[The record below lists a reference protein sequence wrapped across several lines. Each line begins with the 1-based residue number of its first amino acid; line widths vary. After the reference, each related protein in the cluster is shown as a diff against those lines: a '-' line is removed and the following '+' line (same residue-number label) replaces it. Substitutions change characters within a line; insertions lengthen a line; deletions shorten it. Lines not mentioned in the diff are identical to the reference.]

1 MVEIGYHLSS
11 EEHGPKDLI
20 RYAQQAEQAGFRFAT
35 ISDHYLPWLERQ
47 GNSPYAWTVLGAVA
61 QATSRLRLGTA
72 ATAPLIRY
80 HPAILAQAAATVAT
94 MIPGRFFL
102 GVGTGENLNEHILG
116 KPWPEASIRRE
127 MLAEGVDIIRRLWTG
142 DWVSYYGSY
151 FQVENAR
158 IYTLPDELPP
168 IYFAAN
174 SSASIDLAGWISD
187 GLITTSPD
195 VKLVDVFEQAGGGG
209 KPRYGKLTICW
220 AETDAEARRIAYEWW
235 RQTALPGLGSILPLP
250 RYYENAS
257 RLVTE
262 EEVAKKLLV
271 GPGAER
277 QLAAIH
283 RFIDTGFDHVLVHQI
298 GPDQEGFFRFY
309 EREVLPNLPRENS

>member
-20 RYAQQAEQAGFRFAT
+20 RYAQLAEQAGFRFAT

-47 GNSPYAWTVLGAVA
+47 GNSPYAWAVLGAVA
-61 QATSRLRLGTA
+61 HATDQLRLGTA
-72 ATAPLIRY
+72 VTAPLIRY
-80 HPAILAQAAATVAT
+80 HPAILAQAAATLAT

-116 KPWPEASIRRE
+116 KQWPEASIRRE
-127 MLAEGVDIIRRLWTG
+127 MLAEAVDIIRQLWTG

-158 IYTLPDELPP
+158 VYTLPDEPPP
-168 IYFAAN
+168 IYLAAS
-174 SSASIDLAGWISD
+174 SSASIDLAGWIGD

-195 VKLVDVFEQAGGGG
+195 ARLVDAFEQAGGGE

-262 EEVAKKLLV
+262 DDVAKKLLL

-283 RFIDTGFDHVLVHQI
+283 RFIDTGFDHVFVHQI
-298 GPDQEGFFRFY
+298 GPDQEGFFQFY
-309 EREVLPNLPRENS
+309 GREVLPKLSRTSA

>member
-20 RYAQQAEQAGFRFAT
+20 RYAQRAEQAGFQFAT

-61 QATSRLRLGTA
+61 QVTSYLRFGTA
-72 ATAPLIRY
+72 VTAPLIRY

-116 KPWPEASIRRE
+116 KSWPEASIRRD
-127 MLAEGVDIIRRLWTG
+127 MLAEGVDIIRQLWAG

-174 SSASIDLAGWISD
+174 TIASVDLAGWLGD

-195 VKLVDVFEQAGGGG
+195 ARLVDAFGQAGGGG

-283 RFIDTGFDHVLVHQI
+283 RFIDTGFDHVLIHQV

-309 EREVLPNLPRENS
+309 EREVLPNLPSPG

>member
-1 MVEIGYHLSS
+1 M
-11 EEHGPKDLI
+11 
-20 RYAQQAEQAGFRFAT
+20 AT
-35 ISDHYLPWLERQ
+35 L
-47 GNSPYAWTVLGAVA
+47 
-61 QATSRLRLGTA
+61 
-72 ATAPLIRY
+72 
-80 HPAILAQAAATVAT
+80 
-94 MIPGRFFL
+94 IPGRFFL

-116 KPWPEASIRRE
+116 KPWPEASIRRD
-127 MLAEGVDIIRRLWTG
+127 MLAEGVDIIRQLWTG

-174 SSASIDLAGWISD
+174 SIASVDLAGWLGD

-195 VKLVDVFEQAGGGG
+195 AKLVDAFEQAGGGA

-220 AETDAEARRIAYEWW
+220 AETDTEARRIAYEWW

-250 RYYENAS
+250 RYYEDAS
-257 RLVTE
+257 QLVTE
-262 EEVAKKLLV
+262 EEVAKKLLI
-271 GPGAER
+271 GPGAEQ

-283 RFIDTGFDHVLVHQI
+283 RFIDTGFDHVFVHQV

-309 EREVLPNLPRENS
+309 EREVLPNLPHVSA

>member
-20 RYAQQAEQAGFRFAT
+20 RYAQRAEQAGFQFAT

-61 QATSRLRLGTA
+61 QVTSYLRFGTA
-72 ATAPLIRY
+72 VTAPLIRY

-116 KPWPEASIRRE
+116 KSWPEASIRRD
-127 MLAEGVDIIRRLWTG
+127 MLAEGVDIIRQLWAG

-174 SSASIDLAGWISD
+174 TIASVDLAGWLGD

-195 VKLVDVFEQAGGGG
+195 ARLVDAFGQAGGGG

-283 RFIDTGFDHVLVHQI
+283 RFIDTDFDHVLIHQV

-309 EREVLPNLPRENS
+309 EREVLPNLPSPG